1 MSDNNA
7 TTATAEKTAESTN
20 GTSSASKASTTSS
33 TTADTSPRR
42 EIARREPAADRGRTS
57 IADIVVAK
65 IAGIAAREIDGVY
78 DVGGTTERVV
88 GKVREVLPGT
98 TVSATQGI
106 NVEVGERQAAVDVS
120 IVADYGVAIH
130 QLAAAIRRN
139 VISAIEQMTGLEVTE
154 VNVTVHDVN
163 FGDDLEQS
171 DGARRVE

>member
-1 MSDNNA
+1 MSENA
-7 TTATAEKTAESTN
+7 TTTAAAAENKTDAAVKTEQK
-20 GTSSASKASTTSS
+20 SSAG
-33 TTADTSPRR
+33 R
-42 EIARREPAADRGRTS
+42 EIARRDTAGDRGRTS

-98 TVSATQGI
+98 GVSATQGI
-106 NVEVGERQAAVDVS
+106 DVEVGERQAAVDVS
-120 IVADYGVAIH
+120 IVAEYGVAIH

-163 FGDDLEQS
+163 FGDEVEPS
-171 DGARRVE
+171 GSSRRVE

>member
-1 MSDNNA
+1 MSDNA
-7 TTATAEKTAESTN
+7 TTTATQEKKPTAEKTVSGEKTVAPSTREAEHAA
-20 GTSSASKASTTSS
+20 GREVVRR
-33 TTADTSPRR
+33 DT
-42 EIARREPAADRGRTS
+42 AADRGRTS

-78 DVGGTTERVV
+78 DVGGTTERMV
-88 GKVREVLPGT
+88 GKVREVIPGT

-139 VISAIEQMTGLEVTE
+139 VITAIEQMTGLEVTE
-154 VNVTVHDVN
+154 VNVTVHDVS
-163 FGDDLEQS
+163 FGEEEEKTES
-171 DGARRVE
+171 ARRVE